1 MPTKVKRCQVLLKEK
16 ALEEVEKISEQTGL
30 SLSKVISLLTEEALL
45 IRKGDL
51 AQSEQ
56 DEPPTSAGTVAPDN
70 GPQRGFSEFYGMNK
84 GFLKKDYLRKKANEH
99 LEQCVE
105 PSVNLS
111 DDDIELL
118 GKLKKLKALEEAG
131 II

>member
-51 AQSEQ
+51 AQSGQE
-56 DEPPTSAGTVAPDN
+56 EPPTSAGTVAPDN
-70 GPQRGFSEFYGMNK
+70 GPQRGFSEFYGTTY
-84 GFLKKDYLRKKANEH
+84 LKKDYLRKKANEH

>member
-70 GPQRGFSEFYGMNK
+70 GPQRGFSEFYGTTY
-84 GFLKKDYLRKKANEH
+84 LKKDYLRKKANEH